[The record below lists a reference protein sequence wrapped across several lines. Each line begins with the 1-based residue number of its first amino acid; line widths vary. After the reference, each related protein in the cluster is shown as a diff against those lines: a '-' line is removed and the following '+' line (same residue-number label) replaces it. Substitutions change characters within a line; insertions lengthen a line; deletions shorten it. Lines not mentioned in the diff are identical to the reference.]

1 MDGLGHPPC
10 SLLPESSWESFD
22 ARTSGSSCP
31 CHGTTGRIASQAGTG
46 HDDPSATGGASTD
59 RVVGGGRSFQRTD
72 CRKIGSY
79 TTDGAQVASTV
90 VGVAGPAACRGRRGV
105 GLGGTESDLRDPGRR
120 TPVRSSVRHQPR
132 ADPRNYPRLRRSR
145 GRAATVQPLDTRRG
159 GPRVCAPRD
168 YREHLHP
175 ICGSFFKRRPILDR
189 TACATGCNWTKL
201 TRRRSTQPPSRSAT
215 STGVRRSF
223 TNAAF
228 MSCAATR
235 RRESRLWSEPLRHDL
250 LSLDLSNSKML
261 TTSATARARSLPTSK
276 LPLVRSSL
284 QASVPLEMST
294 TSPTTSAALSL

>member
-1 MDGLGHPPC
+1 MPGRQAPAVHVTARQEE
-10 SLLPESSWESFD
+10 LL
-22 ARTSGSSCP
+22 RKLVR
-31 CHGTTGRIASQAGTG
+31 GTTIPQRLTVRAQIVLLAAAGHSSEQIPGKLAVTR
-46 HDDPSATGGASTD
+46 PMVRKWRRRWSA
-59 RVVGGGRSFQRTD
+59 
-72 CRKIGSY
+72 
-79 TTDGAQVASTV
+79 
-90 VGVAGPAACRGRRGV
+90 PAACRGRRGV

-132 ADPRNYPRLRRSR
+132 ADPRNYRHRLRRSR

-235 RRESRLWSEPLRHDL
+235 RRESRLWSEPLRHDP

-261 TTSATARARSLPTSK
+261 TTSATTRARSLQLRSCHWSDPHSK
-276 LPLVRSSL
+276 PRSHSK
-284 QASVPLEMST
+284 
-294 TSPTTSAALSL
+294 